1 MSKTSYDN
9 AFAELNQIVED
20 LQSDQISIDQL
31 AKKAKRANEL
41 LSFCRDRLRKIEEDV
56 QGENK
61 EEE

>member
-1 MSKTSYDN
+1 MSKTSYDK

-41 LSFCRDRLRKIEEDV
+41 LEFCRNKLRKIEEDV
-56 QGENK
+56 QGAS